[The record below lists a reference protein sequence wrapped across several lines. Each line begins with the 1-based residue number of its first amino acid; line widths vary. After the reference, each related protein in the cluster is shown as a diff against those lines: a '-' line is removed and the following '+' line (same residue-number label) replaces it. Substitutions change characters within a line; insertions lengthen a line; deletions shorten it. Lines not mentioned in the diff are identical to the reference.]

1 MNMQAINRIFT
12 TVLMFLVLTGSWN
25 CRENPDDLE
34 QLAEWMSGS
43 FSSTEQ
49 AARDSNFYD
58 IRLEMVRIWP
68 ERDDGIWLYV
78 EQAAAEN
85 LDRPYRQRVYRLSRE
100 EGGTLRSAVFTFENP
115 LRFAGAWK
123 MADPLPALS
132 PDSLS
137 ERVGCHI
144 LLKKKD
150 ANAFTGSTTNRD
162 CPSDLRG
169 ASYATSEVTITAD
182 EMISW
187 DRGFDAEGNQVWG
200 SLSGG
205 YVFRKR
211 E

>member
-1 MNMQAINRIFT
+1 MNMQVINRIFAMMFT
-12 TVLMFLVLTGSWN
+12 FLVLAGSWG
-25 CRENPDDLE
+25 CREKQDDLE
-34 QLAEWMSGS
+34 QLTEWMSGS
-43 FSSTEQ
+43 FSSAEQ
-49 AARDSNFYD
+49 AAMDSNFYD

-68 ERDDGIWLYV
+68 ERDDGIWFYV
-78 EQAAAEN
+78 EQASAEN

-100 EGGTLRSAVFTFENP
+100 EDGSIRSAVFTFENP

-123 MADPLPALS
+123 MADPLRALL

-144 LLKKKD
+144 LLKRKD
-150 ANAFTGSTTNRD
+150 ANIFTGSTTNRD

-200 SLSGG
+200 SVKGG

-211 E
+211 K